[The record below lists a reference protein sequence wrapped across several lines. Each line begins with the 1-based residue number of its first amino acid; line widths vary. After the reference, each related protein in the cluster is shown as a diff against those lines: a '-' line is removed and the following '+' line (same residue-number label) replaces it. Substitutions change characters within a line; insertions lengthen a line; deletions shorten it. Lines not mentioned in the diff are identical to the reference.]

1 MSNYS
6 NDKTEQQLAEIFK
19 ALSNPHRLRIFT
31 RLASCCPPGT
41 VCALDAEMASC
52 CVSDLGAELDIAP
65 STLSHHIKE
74 LSRAGLLRLERRGKY
89 IDCRVDPET
98 VEMLRQFFNGG
109 QPSSNCCG

>member
-1 MSNYS
+1 MSNYR
-6 NDKTEQQLAEIFK
+6 NDNTEQRLAEIFK

-41 VCALDAEMASC
+41 VCALDDEMTSR
-52 CVSDLGAELDIAP
+52 CVSDLGAELNIAP

-89 IDCRVDPET
+89 IDCRIDLET
-98 VEMLRQFFNGG
+98 VAMLRQFFNSG
-109 QPSSNCCG
+109 PPDSE